1 MVFVEIKRALFGKEE
16 AASGKQKNPSL
27 LPIVTTQHHANHGAI
42 PAEDP
47 ENPNPSGATTT
58 NRAGD
63 ISRTNSVISGSSET
77 TLSASMKDGGLV
89 NPRVMS
95 DMIIGLSDGLTVPF
109 ALTAG
114 LSSLGDSKLVIT
126 GGLAELVSGAISMGL
141 GGYLAAKSEHE
152 YYESQVGKEM
162 ASYEQTPYTTI
173 ETLSST
179 LCEYKVSE
187 ETIKSFTD
195 DLEKS
200 PDDLIRFVLQ
210 VCKGLEE
217 PETSRQFT
225 SALTIGLAYFFG
237 GFIPLIPY
245 FFVHQVHWGLIISVI
260 VMGVTLFAFGCIKTI
275 ISIGTDCGKFKV
287 ISNGI
292 KMVLI
297 GGVAAAAAWGLVR
310 AIDK

>member
-1 MVFVEIKRALFGKEE
+1 MVFVEIKRALFGKEDSISS
-16 AASGKQKNPSL
+16 SGKQKNPSL
-27 LPIVTTQHHANHGAI
+27 LPIVNTQHHANHGAI
-42 PAEDP
+42 PTEDP
-47 ENPNPSGATTT
+47 GNPNPET

-77 TLSASMKDGGLV
+77 TLSASMKEGGLV

-152 YYESQVGKEM
+152 YYESQVAKET
-162 ASYEQTPYTTI
+162 ASYEETPHTTI
-173 ETLSST
+173 ESLTGT

-200 PDDLIRFVLQ
+200 PEDMIRFVLQ

-260 VMGVTLFAFGCIKTI
+260 VMGVTLFAFGCVKTI
-275 ISIGTDCGKFKV
+275 VSIGTDCGKFKI
-287 ISNGI
+287 ISNGV

-297 GGVAAAAAWGLVR
+297 GGIAAAAAWGLVR
-310 AIDK
+310 AIE